1 MKIIDNCSHLE
12 LKLRKMTTFY
22 EHLKNIEK

>member
-1 MKIIDNCSHLE
+1 MKIIDICSRLE
-12 LKLRKMTTFY
+12 LKLRKVTTFY